1 VYDLGDPEELDRGPE
16 QDAVRIAVL
25 LNHPDAYTGSMVAS
39 YLESTG
45 AEVHTFLAYDGELPD
60 PDEFDGI
67 VGSGAPYSVH
77 GNDPWKEAEAQLYLT
92 TDRPVLGICF
102 SHQLM
107 AEAYGGVSGKA
118 PGYDLERGPTTIHL
132 NGHDPLFKGLAEDIT
147 MAEHHVDEVL
157 AVPEDFEVMAYSD
170 NCGVE
175 AMRHRTRPVYSV
187 QFHPEWAAQLEKEGM
202 ENQDGNML
210 LDNFMDMAR
219 EARVRR
225 EASGLAKVGFAI
237 GDYFRHLF
245 GDR

>member
-1 VYDLGDPEELDRGPE
+1 MYDLGDTQEPDLEPSE
-16 QDAVRIAVL
+16 DAVRIAVL
-25 LNHPDAYTGSMVAS
+25 LNHPDAYTGSMVVS
-39 YLESTG
+39 YLEGAG
-45 AEVHTFLAYDGELPD
+45 AEVHSFQAYDGELPD

-77 GNDPWKEAEAQLYLT
+77 GNEPWKEAEAQLYRT
-92 TDRPVLGICF
+92 ADRPVLGICF

-107 AEAYGGVSGKA
+107 AEAYGGSSGKA

-132 NGHDPLFKGLAEDIT
+132 NGRDPLFKGLSEEVT

-157 AVPEDFEVMAYSD
+157 DVPTDFEVTAYSD

-187 QFHPEWAAQLEKEGM
+187 QFHPEWAAQLEKEGI
-202 ENQDGNML
+202 ENQDGQRL

-225 EASGLAKVGFAI
+225 EARGLAKVGYAI

-245 GDR
+245 VDG